1 MRVSSS
7 GRAASRGLLLAVLA
21 VVAPTPPVPAMLK
34 FVDREASRQD
44 SAKVCL
50 PPLTPIDQVRFRVA
64 DCMQRVRCKGGS
76 HRRLRKSP
84 PFPASEAAKHTHPYT
99 HTHTPVQIRT
109 YDYDV

>member
-64 DCMQRVRCKGGS
+64 DCMQRVRCRGGGVTS
-76 HRRLRKSP
+76 KTSEISSIPGLRSSKT
-84 PFPASEAAKHTHPYT
+84 HTPI